1 MRECQLSVPA
11 SHAPGWVQMMASPQ
25 RFIETDRLR
34 LVPWSDAYSD
44 RFADLCAD
52 PEAMR
57 FISRGSPLPRVVV
70 EEILRRTREMW
81 EQHGFGPWAVLERGT
96 GRWIGRIGL
105 NLLYDWP
112 GADKWEVEFELVPA
126 AWGQGYATE
135 GARRTIRFAWN
146 ETPLN
151 RIISVTVPD
160 HLASRRV
167 MEKSGMSL
175 QGELAFRGTTVV
187 WYAIDRPSSRR

>member
-1 MRECQLSVPA
+1 
-11 SHAPGWVQMMASPQ
+11 MMASPG
-25 RFIETDRLR
+25 RSIETERLR
-34 LVPWSDAYSD
+34 LVPWSDVYSD

-52 PEAMR
+52 AEAMR
-57 FISRGSPLPRVVV
+57 FITRGRPLPRVAVD
-70 EEILRRTREMW
+70 EILRRTPAMW
-81 EQHGFGPWAVLERGT
+81 EQHGFGPWAALEKGT

-105 NLLYDWP
+105 NLLHDWP
-112 GADKWEVEFELVPA
+112 GADKWEVGFELVPA

-146 ETPLN
+146 ETPLM

-175 QGELAFRGTTVV
+175 QGELAFRETTVV

>member
-1 MRECQLSVPA
+1 
-11 SHAPGWVQMMASPQ
+11 MMASPP
-25 RFIETDRLR
+25 RFIETERLR

-52 PEAMR
+52 AEAMR
-57 FISRGSPLPRVVV
+57 FISRGRPLPRVVV
-70 EEILRRTREMW
+70 DEILRRTREMW
-81 EQHGFGPWAVLERGT
+81 EQYGFGPWAALEKGS

-105 NLLYDWP
+105 NLLDDWP
-112 GADKWEVEFELVPA
+112 GADKWEVGFELVPA

-146 ETPLN
+146 ETPLM

-167 MEKSGMSL
+167 MEKAGMSL
-175 QGELAFRGTTVV
+175 QGELAFRETTVV